1 MIWQEK
7 VDPNLIDPDML
18 EVRAEIEF
26 LKILLGNSDYHIV
39 INKSSVRSLLFFI
52 YYTKQ

>member
-18 EVRAEIEF
+18 EVRPEIVF
-26 LKILLGNSDYHIV
+26 WIGKYYNFNW
-39 INKSSVRSLLFFI
+39 NKYAL
-52 YYTKQ
+52 